1 MRYRWASGV
10 LITMIILWLAGY
22 VSAGHMGHGP
32 YTIHI
37 ENAWA
42 RRTPPMAQQ
51 EHLITARSM
60 SR

>member
-1 MRYRWASGV
+1 
-10 LITMIILWLAGY
+10 MIILWLAGY